1 MAKRKQAEAEKT
13 LASFRESIP
22 LLCTELTEAEAAA
35 AVKLQ
40 WTQRPST
47 RTPLRQSGRRRR
59 ALGPFYPTWSCSG
72 RTTRLI
78 EESSK
83 IRGAV
88 LLESSLGET
97 HDIEPEDLQEKAL
110 QDVTLEQAL
119 MLSHLIASMIDSM
132 IDSLIDSL
140 IASLIDSLIV
150 IAATVHSRLPA
161 VLRSSAR

>member
-59 ALGPFYPTWSCSG
+59 ALLDPFTRRGAAASAAAPHDTPDRRVLEDTWS
-72 RTTRLI
+72 RATR
-78 EESSK
+78 
-83 IRGAV
+83 V
-88 LLESSLGET
+88 LAWG
-97 HDIEPEDLQEKAL
+97 
-110 QDVTLEQAL
+110 
-119 MLSHLIASMIDSM
+119 DS
-132 IDSLIDSL
+132 
-140 IASLIDSLIV
+140 
-150 IAATVHSRLPA
+150 
-161 VLRSSAR
+161 